1 MIATPRLVSLM
12 CLILSQRRLL
22 VSGMV
27 TSVESRRIMNLPS
40 HTDLMKSQGTM
51 SPELKSQTV

>member
-1 MIATPRLVSLM
+1 MIATPRFVSLM

-27 TSVESRRIMNLPS
+27 TSVESRRMMNLS
-40 HTDLMKSQGTM
+40 NHADVMKSQGTI
-51 SPELKSQTV
+51 SLAAKS